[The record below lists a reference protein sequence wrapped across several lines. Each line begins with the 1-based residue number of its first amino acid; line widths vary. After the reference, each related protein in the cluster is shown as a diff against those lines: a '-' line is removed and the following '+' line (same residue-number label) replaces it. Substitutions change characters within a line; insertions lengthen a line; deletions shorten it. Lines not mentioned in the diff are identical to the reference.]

1 MFLRRSPAPRRMRSR
16 SALKSSLPR
25 YCPNVSVS
33 PRRTRG
39 SRRRSVMNSAEL
51 LFRFLSL
58 LSATL
63 DPPLRV
69 RHALYRAVR
78 VPRRALFNRVRHRLS
93 CGPLHV
99 LDEHA
104 PVRART
110 SHIRELYAQ
119 LVSLAPGSIGGVQL
133 PIIRIF
139 GLPVF
144 PFGHARIQNIAFL
157 VEYLLDNV
165 SGLVSPPPY
174 DPAQLVYVLLFDLHA
189 SKGTRGLLAL
199 YFTGLS
205 KSVPCHVCHVPGL
218 VPGSLHGPTYLIVG
232 LVERAASRSLRLI
245 GYLIAYVAGSLFRF
259 ADLACCI
266 LRPLG
271 DTVHVLLDHPVKDL
285 WVRVDGS

>member
-1 MFLRRSPAPRRMRSR
+1 MFLRRSPAPFRIRSR
-16 SALKSSLPR
+16 SDLKSSLPR
-25 YCPNVSVS
+25 YCPSVSVS

-139 GLPVF
+139 ELPVF

-157 VEYLLDNV
+157 VEDLLDNV

-205 KSVPCHVCHVPGL
+205 KSVPCHVSGL
-218 VPGSLHGPTYLIVG
+218 VPGSLHGPTYLIAG
-232 LVERAASRSLRLI
+232 LLC
-245 GYLIAYVAGSLFRF
+245 RF
-259 ADLACCI
+259 ANLARCI
-266 LRPLG
+266 FRPLG
-271 DTVHVLLDHPVKDL
+271 GTVHVLLDNPVKDL